1 MRGQDL
7 LRAILTEVGE
17 SGACMRLNARALI
30 VECCDHGR
38 HDLVME
44 MLLKVSGHVISE
56 LADAVESSVSDLWV
70 GGCLLMNV
78 LDYDWYHSC
87 NLSNFINVFADL

>member
-1 MRGQDL
+1 
-7 LRAILTEVGE
+7 
-17 SGACMRLNARALI
+17 MRLNARALI

-70 GGCLLMNV
+70 GVLNV
-78 LDYDWYHSC
+78 LDYDWYHSL
-87 NLSNFINVFADL
+87 NLSNLIDILADL

>member
-56 LADAVESSVSDLWV
+56 LADAV
-70 GGCLLMNV
+70 
-78 LDYDWYHSC
+78 
-87 NLSNFINVFADL
+87 

>member
-17 SGACMRLNARALI
+17 SSACMRLNARALI

-38 HDLVME
+38 HDLVIE

-70 GGCLLMNV
+70 GVLNV
-78 LDYDWYHSC
+78 LDDDRYHSL
-87 NLSNFINVFADL
+87 NFANFINIFSDL

>member
-70 GGCLLMNV
+70 GVLNV
-78 LDYDWYHSC
+78 LDYDWYHSL
-87 NLSNFINVFADL
+87 NLSNLIDILADL

>member
-7 LRAILTEVGE
+7 LRAILTEVSE
-17 SGACMRLNARALI
+17 SSACMRLNARALI

-38 HDLVME
+38 HDLVIE
-44 MLLKVSGHVISE
+44 MLLKVTGHIISE

-70 GGCLLMNV
+70 GVLNV

-87 NLSNFINVFADL
+87 NLSSLIDILANL

>member
-70 GGCLLMNV
+70 GVLNV
-78 LDYDWYHSC
+78 LDYDWYHSL
-87 NLSNFINVFADL
+87 NLSNFIDILADL